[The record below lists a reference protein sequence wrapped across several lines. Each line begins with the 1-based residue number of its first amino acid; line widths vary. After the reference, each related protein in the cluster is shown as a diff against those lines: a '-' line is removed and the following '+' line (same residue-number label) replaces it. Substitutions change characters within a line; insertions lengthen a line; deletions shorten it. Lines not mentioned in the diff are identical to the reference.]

1 MVQDIRPSTSY
12 NPLFMQ
18 WLGVRMP
25 CCMFLC
31 IDSSSILSGFPLVA
45 FCHHQRLKMGFWPR
59 LLLCGVFAVCLS
71 GVAHAEDDEA
81 VEAKEEATPAV
92 ETDKIIDGFSAA
104 DREKMTDGSEKHEF
118 QAEVSRLMDI
128 IINSLYTDKQVFL
141 RELISNA
148 ADALEKARF
157 HSVQD
162 ESFLG
167 DTKDLE
173 VKLEHDADAKTISI
187 IDTGVGMTKA
197 DLINNLGTVAKS
209 GTTNFLEA
217 MAEGADAN
225 LIGQFG
231 VGFYSAFLVADKV
244 SVTSKCNDDPVQH
257 VWESSADASFVVVDD
272 PRGNTLGRGSR
283 VTLHLKEDAHDYLSE
298 DKLKEMAKKYSQ
310 FIQFPIYVK
319 VKKEV
324 DADTE
329 EDDDD
334 KDDDEEEKKDDVETK
349 DDDEKEEEE
358 EEKKPKKKTVF
369 EWEQVNTQ
377 KAIWLRAKED
387 VTEEEYNEFYK
398 GISKDYLDPL
408 AYTHFNAEGEIE
420 FKSIL
425 YLPKKA
431 PFDMMD
437 NYWGKKSEV
446 KLYVRRVLV
455 AEKFEDLLPRYLN
468 FVRGIVDSD
477 DLPLNVSREQL
488 QQNKIMKVISK
499 KLVRKVLELMKK
511 LAKEEDAG
519 DDEDEEKDDEEKEEK
534 EEKKEDSEEKKDKK
548 DEESTW
554 AKFYKEFNKNLKMG
568 CYEDDSNRSKIS
580 KLLRFS
586 TTKSEDKDISLDKY
600 LDRMQESQESIYYM
614 SGDNM
619 EVMKKAPALQVF
631 KKKDIEVLMLSDHLD
646 EPCIQKLAD
655 YEGKKF
661 VSIQK
666 ADVKL
671 DETEEEKKKF
681 SKLKDMYKPL
691 TDWWKEKLTDYTEK
705 GAMKDAGVKIEK
717 VELSKRL
724 TESPV
729 VVVTSQFGYS
739 AQQEKI
745 MKAQAFQNKDQMG
758 MMAGRKTL
766 EVNANHPVIVDLLSK
781 VKGDKEDATALD
793 TAQVLFQ
800 TALIE
805 SGYEIADPSALVNR
819 VYRLMSKE
827 LGVDPDAPIKEIEV
841 PEEEEEADEDD
852 KDDSDSEKEDE
863 ESKPEEGEKAEL

>member
-1 MVQDIRPSTSY
+1 MAHWQ
-12 NPLFMQ
+12 
-18 WLGVRMP
+18 
-25 CCMFLC
+25 
-31 IDSSSILSGFPLVA
+31 
-45 FCHHQRLKMGFWPR
+45 R
-59 LLLCGVFAVCLS
+59 LLLLGLLVVHLLGVV
-71 GVAHAEDDEA
+71 VAEDEEAEEKTDAAADEK
-81 VEAKEEATPAV
+81 KEEASSDSKV
-92 ETDKIIDGFSAA
+92 VDGFSEE
-104 DREKMTDGSEKHEF
+104 DRAKMTEGSEKHEF
-118 QAEVSRLMDI
+118 QAEVNRLMDI

-173 VKLEHDADAKTISI
+173 VKVEHDPDAKTITI
-187 IDTGVGMTKA
+187 IDTGVGMSKA

-217 MAEGADAN
+217 MAEGSDAN

-244 SVTSKCNDDPVQH
+244 SVTSKCNDDPAQH
-257 VWESSADASFVVVDD
+257 VWESSADASFTVVDD

-298 DKLKEMAKKYSQ
+298 DKLKEAAKKYSQ

-324 DADTE
+324 DADAE

-334 KDDDEEEKKDDVETK
+334 KEDEDEEKDDVETK
-349 DDDEKEEEE
+349 DDEEEKEEEE
-358 EEKKPKKKTVF
+358 KKAPTKKTVY

-398 GISKDYLDPL
+398 SISKDYLDPL

-425 YLPKKA
+425 FLPKKA
-431 PFDMMD
+431 PMDMMD
-437 NYWGKKSEV
+437 NYWTKKSEV
-446 KLYVRRVLV
+446 KLFVRRVLV
-455 AEKFEDLLPRYLN
+455 AEKFEELLPRYLN
-468 FVRGIVDSD
+468 FVRGVVDSD

-511 LAKEEDAG
+511 LAKEEESG
-519 DDEDEEKDDEEKEEK
+519 DDEDEEKDDEEEK
-534 EEKKEDSEEKKDKK
+534 TDDDKKEEKKDKA
-548 DEESTW
+548 DEEGTW
-554 AKFYKEFNKNLKMG
+554 TKFWKEFNKNLKMG
-568 CYEDDSNRSKIS
+568 CYEDDSNRSKLS
-580 KLLRFS
+580 KLLRFL
-586 TTKSEDKDISLDKY
+586 TTKSEGKEISLDKY

-614 SGDNM
+614 SGDNL
-619 EVMKKAPALQVF
+619 EVMQKAPALQIF
-631 KKKDIEVLMLSDHLD
+631 KKKDLEVLMLADHLD
-646 EPCIQKLAD
+646 EPCLQKLAD

-671 DETEEEKKKF
+671 DETEEEKKRFTKI
-681 SKLKDMYKPL
+681 KDMYKPL
-691 TDWWKEKLTDYTEK
+691 TDWWKDTLTDLTEK

-724 TESPV
+724 TDSPV

-745 MKAQAFQNKDQMG
+745 MKAQAFQK
-758 MMAGRKTL
+758 
-766 EVNANHPVIVDLLSK
+766 
-781 VKGDKEDATALD
+781 
-793 TAQVLFQ
+793 
-800 TALIE
+800 
-805 SGYEIADPSALVNR
+805 
-819 VYRLMSKE
+819 
-827 LGVDPDAPIKEIEV
+827 
-841 PEEEEEADEDD
+841 
-852 KDDSDSEKEDE
+852 
-863 ESKPEEGEKAEL
+863 

>member
-1 MVQDIRPSTSY
+1 VVAVFDRIMARLGWVCFIGVVAST
-12 NPLFMQ
+12 
-18 WLGVRMP
+18 
-25 CCMFLC
+25 
-31 IDSSSILSGFPLVA
+31 
-45 FCHHQRLKMGFWPR
+45 
-59 LLLCGVFAVCLS
+59 LLTVVS
-71 GVAHAEDDEA
+71 AEDEKAEGEA
-81 VEAKEEATPAV
+81 AKTV
-92 ETDKIIDGFSAA
+92 DGFTEA
-104 DREKMTDGSEKHEF
+104 DRAAMADGSEKHEF
-118 QAEVSRLMDI
+118 QAEVNRLMDI
-128 IINSLYTDKQVFL
+128 IINSLYTDKQVFI

-162 ESFLG
+162 DSFLG
-167 DTKDLE
+167 DTPDMEIKI
-173 VKLEHDADAKTISI
+173 EHDPEAKTITI
-187 IDTGVGMTKA
+187 IDTGVGMSKA

-257 VWESSADASFVVVDD
+257 VWESSADASFTVVDD
-272 PRGNTLGRGSR
+272 PRGNTLGRGTR
-283 VTLHLKEDAHDYLSE
+283 VTLQLKEDAHDYLSE
-298 DKLKEMAKKYSQ
+298 DKLKDASKKYSQ

-324 DADTE
+324 EAEAED

-334 KDDDEEEKKDDVETK
+334 DDEEKEDKDAVETS
-349 DDDEKEEEE
+349 DDDEKEV
-358 EEKKPKKKTVF
+358 EEKKPTKKTVY

-408 AYTHFNAEGEIE
+408 AYTHFSAEGEIE

-425 YLPKKA
+425 FLPKKA

-437 NYWGKKSEV
+437 NYWTKRSEV
-446 KLYVRRVLV
+446 KLYVRRILV
-455 AEKFEDLLPRYLN
+455 AEKFDELLPRYLN
-468 FVRGIVDSD
+468 FVRGVVDSD

-499 KLVRKVLELMKK
+499 KLVRKVLELMKR
-511 LAKEEDAG
+511 LAKEDDSGED
-519 DDEDEEKDDEEKEEK
+519 DDEEKDDDDDDEKKVDK
-534 EEKKEDSEEKKDKK
+534 EEKKDSK

-568 CYEDDSNRSKIS
+568 CYEDDSNRSKLS
-580 KLLRFS
+580 KLLRFK
-586 TTKSEDKDISLDKY
+586 TTKSEDKDVSLDKY
-600 LDRMQESQESIYYM
+600 LDRMAESQESIYYM
-614 SGDNM
+614 SGESLETM
-619 EVMKKAPALQVF
+619 QKAPALQMF
-631 KKKDIEVLMLSDHLD
+631 KKKDLEVLMLSDHLD

-671 DETEEEKKKF
+671 DETEEEKKRF

-691 TDWWKEKLTDYTEK
+691 TDWWKEKLTDFTEK
-705 GAMKDAGVKIEK
+705 GALKDAGVKIEA
-717 VELSKRL
+717 VALSKRL
-724 TESPV
+724 TDSPV

-745 MKAQAFQNKDQMG
+745 MKAQAFQNKDQIS
-758 MMAGRKTL
+758 MMSGRKTL
-766 EVNANHPVIVDLLSK
+766 EINANHPVVIDLLTK
-781 VKGDKEDATALD
+781 VKDDKENAAAID

-805 SGYEIADPSALVNR
+805 SGYEIADASALVNR
-819 VYRLMSKE
+819 VYRLLSKE
-827 LGVDPDAPIKEIEV
+827 LGIDPDAPLKEVEV
-841 PEEEEEADEDD
+841 PDDDEAEEEEEADDD
-852 KDDSDSEKEDE
+852 DEKEEKE
-863 ESKPEEGEKAEL
+863 EKEEL

>member
-1 MVQDIRPSTSY
+1 LNRDALAVMSR
-12 NPLFMQ
+12 
-18 WLGVRMP
+18 W
-25 CCMFLC
+25 
-31 IDSSSILSGFPLVA
+31 
-45 FCHHQRLKMGFWPR
+45 HR
-59 LLLCGVFAVCLS
+59 LLLSLVLAFCLLS
-71 GVAHAEDDEA
+71 QYACAEEDAEA
-81 VEAKEEATPAV
+81 EAKGKESSE
-92 ETDKIIDGFSAA
+92 DKVVDGFSEA
-104 DREKMTDGSEKHEF
+104 DRAKMTEGSEKHEF
-118 QAEVSRLMDI
+118 QAEVNRLMDI

-162 ESFLG
+162 EAFLG

-173 VKLEHDADAKTISI
+173 VKIEHDADAKTISI
-187 IDTGVGMTKA
+187 IDTGIGMTKA

-217 MAEGADAN
+217 MAEGGDAN

-244 SVTSKCNDDPVQH
+244 SVTSKCNEDPVQH
-257 VWESSADASFVVVDD
+257 VWESSADASFTVVDD

-298 DKLKEMAKKYSQ
+298 DKLKETAKKYSQ

-324 DADTE
+324 DADAE
-329 EDDDD
+329 EDDEDDD
-334 KDDDEEEKKDDVETK
+334 KDEDDEEKKDDVETK
-349 DDDEKEEEE
+349 DDEEKEEKEEED
-358 EEKKPKKKTVF
+358 KKPKKKTVY

-425 YLPKKA
+425 FLPKKA

-437 NYWGKKSEV
+437 NYWTKKSEV

-455 AEKFEDLLPRYLN
+455 AEKFEELLPRYLN
-468 FVRGIVDSD
+468 FVRGVVDSD

-511 LAKEEDAG
+511 LAKEDDSG
-519 DDEDEEKDDEEKEEK
+519 DDDDEEKEDEDDKEK
-534 EEKKEDSEEKKDKK
+534 DEKDKEEEKKDSK

-554 AKFYKEFNKNLKMG
+554 AKFYKEFNKNMKMG

-580 KLLRFS
+580 KLLRFI
-586 TTKSEDKDISLDKY
+586 TTKSEGKDISLDKY

-614 SGDNM
+614 SGESL
-619 EVMKKAPALQVF
+619 EVMGKSPSLQIF

-671 DETEEEKKKF
+671 DESEEDKKRF

-691 TDWWKEKLTDYTEK
+691 TDWWKEKLTDLTEK

-745 MKAQAFQNKDQMG
+745 MKAQAFQNKDQIG
-758 MMAGRKTL
+758 MMSGRKTL
-766 EVNANHPVIVDLLSK
+766 EVNANHPVVIDLLSK
-781 VKGDKEDATALD
+781 IKADKEDAAALD

-805 SGYEIADPSALVNR
+805 SGYEIADPSALVSR

-827 LGVDPDAPIKEIEV
+827 LGVDPDAPIKEVEV
-841 PEEEEEADEDD
+841 PEEEEEAEEE
-852 KDDSDSEKEDE
+852 SDSSEEEKEDE
-863 ESKPEEGEKAEL
+863 EKPEKEEL

>member
-1 MVQDIRPSTSY
+1 MAEST
-12 NPLFMQ
+12 
-18 WLGVRMP
+18 
-25 CCMFLC
+25 
-31 IDSSSILSGFPLVA
+31 
-45 FCHHQRLKMGFWPR
+45 
-59 LLLCGVFAVCLS
+59 
-71 GVAHAEDDEA
+71 
-81 VEAKEEATPAV
+81 
-92 ETDKIIDGFSAA
+92 
-104 DREKMTDGSEKHEF
+104 EKHEF

-141 RELISNA
+141 RELISNS

-167 DTKDLE
+167 DFKDLE
-173 VKLEHDADAKTISI
+173 VKIEHDADQKTLTI
-187 IDTGVGMTKA
+187 IDTRVGMSKA

-217 MAEGADAN
+217 MAEGGDAN

-257 VWESSADASFVVVDD
+257 VWESSADASFTVVDD

-298 DKLKEMAKKYSQ
+298 DKLKETAKKYSQ

-324 DADTE
+324 DADTD
-329 EDDDD
+329 EDEDDD
-334 KDDDEEEKKDDVETK
+334 KDDEEEKDDVEAK
-349 DDDEKEEEE
+349 DDEEKEETE

-425 YLPKKA
+425 FLPKKA

-437 NYWGKKSEV
+437 NYWTKKAEI
-446 KLYVRRVLV
+446 KLCVRRVLV
-455 AEKFEDLLPRYLN
+455 AEKFEGLLPRYLG
-468 FVRGIVDSD
+468 FVRGVVDSD
-477 DLPLNVSREQL
+477 DLPLNVSRDQL

-511 LAKEEDAG
+511 LAKEDESGEDEDEDK
-519 DDEDEEKDDEEKEEK
+519 DDEDKEEKEEK
-534 EEKKEDSEEKKDKK
+534 EEKKDKKDET

-554 AKFYKEFNKNLKMG
+554 SKFYKEFNKNLKMG

-580 KLLRFS
+580 KLLRFVS
-586 TTKSEDKDISLDKY
+586 TKSEEKEISLDKY

-691 TDWWKEKLTDYTEK
+691 TDW
-705 GAMKDAGVKIEK
+705 
-717 VELSKRL
+717 
-724 TESPV
+724 
-729 VVVTSQFGYS
+729 
-739 AQQEKI
+739 
-745 MKAQAFQNKDQMG
+745 
-758 MMAGRKTL
+758 
-766 EVNANHPVIVDLLSK
+766 
-781 VKGDKEDATALD
+781 
-793 TAQVLFQ
+793 
-800 TALIE
+800 
-805 SGYEIADPSALVNR
+805 
-819 VYRLMSKE
+819 
-827 LGVDPDAPIKEIEV
+827 
-841 PEEEEEADEDD
+841 
-852 KDDSDSEKEDE
+852 
-863 ESKPEEGEKAEL
+863 